1 MSALIQIGSALEA
14 VNAAVEL
21 WFDEG
26 ANATPSSK
34 DAVYAIEDILGEL
47 RADRGK
53 VHVAIV
59 SQDANFSDYDDL
71 SDAQNENPVPKGMS
85 DVFSSTIHD
94 YAYQIGEEIWYI
106 DIPVISVEDDAW
118 GVYEEYTKNMGKRIR
133 QRKRMLT
140 AAKMG
145 AASTALCY
153 TGLSFFNTNQ
163 LVDPTNSSLGTYRN
177 LWDLEL
183 NKTNFELLYGEMQ
196 GFTDES
202 GQPEG
207 NLPTVMV
214 VGPKKLALAREIAQ
228 AKTGSFG
235 QENVNMGIVDVRVN
249 AKWVGSL
256 AEQWDLYAAGDD
268 KKPLGYTQLVA
279 AAPVY
284 MGEKMVNEKE
294 VHRWKIRVRD
304 RVTYVAPRKAIRS
317 IPAP

>member
-1 MSALIQIGSALEA
+1 MPPQIQIGSALEA

-26 ANATPSSK
+26 ANATPNSK
-34 DAVYAIEDILGEL
+34 DQVYAIEDILGEL

-53 VHVAIV
+53 VHIAIT

-71 SDAQNENPVPKGMS
+71 SDMQNESPVPKGMS
-85 DVFSSTIHD
+85 DVFSPTIHD
-94 YAYQIGEEIWYI
+94 YSYQVGEETWYI
-106 DIPVISVEDDAW
+106 DIPQIAVEDDKW

-133 QRKRMLT
+133 QRKRMLA

-153 TGLSFFNTNQ
+153 TGVSFFNTAQ
-163 LVDPTNSSLGTYRN
+163 PVDPTNSSMGTIRN

-183 NKTNFELLYGEMQ
+183 SKTNFEKLYGEMQ
-196 GFTDES
+196 GFIDES

-207 NLPTVMV
+207 NLPTIMV
-214 VGPKKLALAREIAQ
+214 VGPKKLSLAREIAQ

-235 QENVNMGIVDVRVN
+235 AENVNINIVDIRVN
-249 AKWVGSL
+249 PKWIGDL

-279 AAPVY
+279 AAPLFT
-284 MGEKMVNEKE
+284 GEAVINSKE
-294 VHRWKIRVRD
+294 VYRWKIRVRD